1 MLGPEELERY
11 MKNEKCEHPEEEKI
25 ITPGSSGSL
34 KINFPLENTD
44 LPEGVVAMTF
54 NEVKEP
60 APKLTQVYKSPKN
73 QVYETFN

>member
-34 KINFPLENTD
+34 KINTD